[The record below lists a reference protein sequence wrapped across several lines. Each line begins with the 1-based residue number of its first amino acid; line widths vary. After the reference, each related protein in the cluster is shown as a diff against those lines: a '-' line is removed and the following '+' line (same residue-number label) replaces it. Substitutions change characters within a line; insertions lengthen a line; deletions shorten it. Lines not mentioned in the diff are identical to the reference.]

1 MKFTIYP
8 LFLTLFVLFSCS
20 GNKAKDADSKV
31 SYTTKYAKY
40 FNVVE
45 HGQFTELQIIN
56 PDNGQVEKKY
66 ALLKNGI
73 QIKLQ
78 ADFIPIQVPIKSLV
92 ALNGTDIGMLEK
104 LNLAD
109 KIVGISDM
117 KYIHN
122 ATVKKNFKANK
133 VREIHGF
140 SEMNPETVAQLSS
153 VISYS
158 GFGKA
163 PVNEEKLDKL
173 GVICIPNY
181 DWREIH
187 PLGKAEWMKVFALL
201 FCKEEK
207 AKTYLSKIEKEFH
220 ALEKEAQKFKTK
232 STIISGCMIGDY
244 WYMPSGNS
252 YNAFLF
258 RKAKGD
264 FVGKDKFEKNGGSQT
279 CTLEEV
285 MIKYQKTDFWV
296 NPGFKSKKELLTA
309 NQKYQYMEAFK
320 RNRIYCYSHDMNYFW
335 EMSAIEPQKVLSD
348 FIQILH
354 PTETSK
360 KNLYFYRQISE

>member
-1 MKFTIYP
+1 MKITIYS
-8 LFLTLFVLFSCS
+8 LFLGLFLLFSCA
-20 GNKAKDADSKV
+20 GNKEKNADSKV
-31 SYTTKYAKY
+31 SYSTKYAKY
-40 FNVVE
+40 FNIVE
-45 HGQFTELQIIN
+45 HEQFTELQIIN
-56 PDNGQVEKKY
+56 PDDGQVEKKY
-66 ALLKNGI
+66 ALLKDGI

-78 ADFIPIQVPIKSLV
+78 AGFIPIQVPIKSII

-104 LNLAD
+104 LKLSN

-117 KYIHN
+117 KYIYN
-122 ATVKKNFKANK
+122 PTVKKNYQANK
-133 VREIHGF
+133 VKEIHGF
-140 SEMNPETVAQLSS
+140 SEMNPETVAQISS
-153 VISYS
+153 VISFS

-163 PVNEEKLDKL
+163 PVNEEKLNKL

-187 PLGKAEWMKVFALL
+187 PLGKAEWIKVFALL
-201 FCKEEK
+201 FGTEEK
-207 AKTYLSKIEKEFH
+207 AKTYFSKIEKEFLT
-220 ALEKEAQKFKTK
+220 LEKEARKFKTK

-285 MIKYQKTDFWV
+285 MVKYQNTDFWV
-296 NPGFKSKKELLTA
+296 NPGFKSKKELLLA
-309 NQKYQYMEAFK
+309 NEKYQYMDAFK
-320 RNRIYCYSHDMNYFW
+320 KNKIYCYSHDMNYFW
-335 EMSAIEPQKVLSD
+335 ENSAIEPQKVLSD

-354 PTETSK
+354 SNETSK
-360 KNLYFYRQISE
+360 KNLYFYRQISD